1 MPDAE
6 TRDRTL
12 KLLRERR
19 ERIARELASLETEAD
34 VLSAREY
41 LTWRTRLAELEAR
54 IARYSEVAA

>member
-19 ERIARELASLETEAD
+19 ERIARALASLETEAD

-54 IARYSEVAA
+54 IARYSEAAV